1 LFTIALYGRPGRT
14 LVDLLLHFEPSGRPR
29 CDGAIGVLDR
39 PIDRCPRTTGDSMVT
54 MPARRDDPAATAAS
68 NRAGTGGAHRIDVPL
83 RVSGALVLA
92 VDELHWR
99 FSRSSGP
106 GGQGVNT
113 ADSRVELSW
122 NPSRSPSV
130 ATMPDHLRARLF
142 DRLDR
147 QLVNGE
153 IVITVSEHRAQLRN
167 RETARRRLLHL
178 LQQALGPPPANRR
191 PSRPT
196 RGSIERRIAGKKARG
211 QVKAS
216 RSRPG
221 DD

>member
-1 LFTIALYGRPGRT
+1 
-14 LVDLLLHFEPSGRPR
+14 
-29 CDGAIGVLDR
+29 
-39 PIDRCPRTTGDSMVT
+39 
-54 MPARRDDPAATAAS
+54 
-68 NRAGTGGAHRIDVPL
+68 
-83 RVSGALVLA
+83 
-92 VDELHWR
+92 
-99 FSRSSGP
+99 
-106 GGQGVNT
+106 
-113 ADSRVELSW
+113 
-122 NPSRSPSV
+122 
-130 ATMPDHLRARLF
+130 
-142 DRLDR
+142 
-147 QLVNGE
+147 
-153 IVITVSEHRAQLRN
+153 LRN